1 MGFLGGLREAL
12 REPRH
17 HRTHPPPSY
26 CITPNAKRMSTLGA
40 SRQRQQRVRFLQAAI
55 LTIISLLAT
64 ATGLDVEQD
73 NALYAVMRQSPGVIE
88 GGDEDGLSAE
98 LSKELD
104 TVSMVQMGMSGVQD
118 AIDAENAAEQIKE
131 YELVATQKATEVD
144 NSATKT
150 ADAATSAEETATKVT
165 EAAHKAEDE
174 AAKTQELFQ
183 EIERIRDMPDAD
195 VEAASSGADLAAET
209 TAPPVA

>member
-1 MGFLGGLREAL
+1 M
-12 REPRH
+12 
-17 HRTHPPPSY
+17 
-26 CITPNAKRMSTLGA
+26 
-40 SRQRQQRVRFLQAAI
+40 
-55 LTIISLLAT
+55 
-64 ATGLDVEQD
+64 
-73 NALYAVMRQSPGVIE
+73 
-88 GGDEDGLSAE
+88 
-98 LSKELD
+98 
-104 TVSMVQMGMSGVQD
+104 QD
-118 AIDAENAAEQIKE
+118 AIDAENAAEQTKE